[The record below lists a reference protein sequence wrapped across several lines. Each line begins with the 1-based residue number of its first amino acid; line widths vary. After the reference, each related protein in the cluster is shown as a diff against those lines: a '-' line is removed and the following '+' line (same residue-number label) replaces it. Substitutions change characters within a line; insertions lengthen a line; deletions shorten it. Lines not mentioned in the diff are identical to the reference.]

1 MIHELFPK
9 LASKKTMT
17 ISSKLPSVYLRVAI
31 GSAYLFEVADRFGA
45 WGHYGQPHVSWGDW
59 QHFVASTHQVL
70 NFLPESVA
78 PTFAVLATLGEGIFG
93 LLVFIGLFTRWAA
106 IGSCLLSF
114 CFALSMALSAG
125 IDSPLGYSVFTL
137 SAASLLLASL
147 PDYPWSVDGLSKR

>member
-1 MIHELFPK
+1 
-9 LASKKTMT
+9 MT
-17 ISSKLPSVYLRVAI
+17 INSKWPSVYLRVAI

-45 WGHYGQPHVSWGDW
+45 WGRNGQPHVSWGDW
-59 QHFVASTHQVL
+59 PHFVASTHQVL
-70 NFLPESVA
+70 NFLPESTA

-106 IGSCLLSF
+106 IGSSILSL
-114 CFALSMALSAG
+114 CFAVSMALSAG

-147 PDYPWSVDGLSKR
+147 PEYPLSVDGLLKLRGEG

>member
-1 MIHELFPK
+1 
-9 LASKKTMT
+9 MT
-17 ISSKLPSVYLRVAI
+17 ISSKWPSVYLRVAI